1 LRLSPATRHGKTGAL
16 KEASPVTE
24 IVTVEI
30 NCPDAGTAA
39 AIAEALVARGLA
51 AAANIHPAVESLYR
65 WQGRIERATEVPLV
79 LKTRAALFPALA
91 AAARAMHPYE
101 TPSILARPVAAATD
115 DYRAWVA
122 AETSG
127 SATP

>member
-1 LRLSPATRHGKTGAL
+1 M
-16 KEASPVTE
+16 TE
-24 IVTVEI
+24 IVAVEI
-30 NCPDAGTAA
+30 LCPDAGTAA
-39 AIAEALVARGLA
+39 AIAEALVAGRLA
-51 AAANIHPAVESLYR
+51 AAANIHPAVGSLYHWR
-65 WQGRIERATEVPLV
+65 GRIERVTEVPLV

-91 AAARAMHPYE
+91 AAARALHPYE

-127 SATP
+127 SATR